1 MQMRTGPVSGYRHG
15 VPAVPHLRVRDLH
28 VQHGARVALT
38 GVTLDVEAGTT
49 VAVIGANGSGKST
62 LLRSI
67 AGLQA
72 PSSGSIDTGGLDVA
86 LVLQT
91 TTVEAALPITV
102 HETVRLAR
110 AAARGP
116 WRRLRDDDHAIVA
129 RAMERL
135 EVTDLADR
143 QLQELSGGQRQRVL
157 VAQGLA
163 QDAPILLLD
172 EPVTG
177 LDMVSK
183 EAILR
188 VIAEEAIAG
197 RIVCTS
203 THDLDEARRC
213 DRAVLLAT
221 RLIAEGPPDE
231 VLTEANLGQAFEG
244 RVLRLPDGQLLVD
257 DVHLH
262 HHGSEP

>member
-1 MQMRTGPVSGYRHG
+1 MPP

-28 VQHGARVALT
+28 VQHGARVALS
-38 GVTLDVEAGTT
+38 GVSLDVAAGTT

-91 TTVEAALPITV
+91 TTVDGSLPITV
-102 HETVRLAR
+102 RETVRLAR
-110 AAARGP
+110 AATRGP
-116 WRRLRDDDHAIVA
+116 WRRLRRDDHDIVA
-129 RAMERL
+129 QAMARL

-143 QLQELSGGQRQRVL
+143 PLHELSGGQRQRVL

-163 QDAPILLLD
+163 QGAPILLLD

-188 VIAEEAIAG
+188 VIAEEATAG

-221 RLIAEGPPDE
+221 HLVAEGPPDE
-231 VLTEANLGQAFEG
+231 VLTEAHLHQAFEG

-262 HHGSEP
+262 HHGSDW

>member
-1 MQMRTGPVSGYRHG
+1 MRTGPVSGTVTL
-15 VPAVPHLRVRDLH
+15 VPPVPHLRVRDLH

-62 LLRSI
+62 LLRAI

-72 PSSGSIDTGGLDVA
+72 PSGGSIDTGDLDVS

-91 TTVEAALPITV
+91 TTVDGSLPITV
-102 HETVRLAR
+102 RETVRLAR
-110 AAARGP
+110 AAERGP
-116 WRRLRDDDHAIVA
+116 WRPLRGEDHAIVA
-129 RAMERL
+129 HAMERL
-135 EVTDLADR
+135 QVTDLADR
-143 QLQELSGGQRQRVL
+143 PLHELSGGQRQRVL

-163 QDAPILLLD
+163 QRAPILLLD

-188 VIAEEAIAG
+188 VIAEEAAMG

-221 RLIAEGPPDE
+221 HLVAEGPPDE
-231 VLTEANLGQAFEG
+231 VLTEANLHQAFEG

-262 HHGSEP
+262 HHGSEW